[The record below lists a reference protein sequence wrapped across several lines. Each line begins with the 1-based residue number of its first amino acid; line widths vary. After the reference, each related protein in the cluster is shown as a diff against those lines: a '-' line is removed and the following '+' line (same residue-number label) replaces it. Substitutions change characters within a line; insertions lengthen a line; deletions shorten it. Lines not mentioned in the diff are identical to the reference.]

1 MGLWPFG
8 RKATEDKNVDQLL
21 AEANAASPPSV
32 SFSAEDPAPTP
43 VAQPGGGGFRMPVE
57 DIFMIT
63 GRGVVV
69 TGRIESGVA
78 TVGQQVQIVRDGGVI
93 ATTKVNGIEKFRAVM
108 ESATVGENVGLL
120 LDGLNREQLHQ
131 GDLIQG

>member
-21 AEANAASPPSV
+21 AEANAASPPKV
-32 SFSAEDPAPTP
+32 SFSAAEPVPTP
-43 VAQPGGGGFRMPVE
+43 ATQPGGGFRMPVE

-78 TVGQQVQIVRDGGVI
+78 TVGQQVHVIRDGGVV
-93 ATTKVNGIEKFRAVM
+93 ATTKVNGIEQFRAVM

-120 LDGLNREQLHQ
+120 LHSLSREQLHE

>member
-8 RKATEDKNVDQLL
+8 RKATEEKNVDRLL
-21 AEANAASPPSV
+21 EEANAASPTA
-32 SFSAEDPAPTP
+32 SAPAS
-43 VAQPGGGGFRMPVE
+43 VAQPGGGFTMPVE
-57 DIFMIT
+57 DVFMIA

-78 TVGQQVQIVRDGGVI
+78 TIGQPVSLVRNGAVV
-93 ATTKVNGIEKFRAVM
+93 ATTKINGIEKFREVM

-120 LDGLNREQLHQ
+120 LDAMNRDQLMS
-131 GDLIQG
+131 GDVIQG